1 LTDPHVEY
9 VAHHWIL
16 LAGPAFLPAVIVVGV
31 VLYVAIRDRRRAD
44 DDAERSD
51 AEERRMIHADD
62 DAERSDAEERRMIH
76 ADDDAERSDAE
87 ERRMIHAD
95 DDAEPSDA
103 ERSDPKSPEV

>member
-62 DAERSDAEERRMIH
+62 DAE
-76 ADDDAERSDAE
+76 
-87 ERRMIHAD
+87 
-95 DDAEPSDA
+95 PSDA